1 MSEDQQIVSIIDDD
15 EDVRDSLVELID
27 SIGLQV
33 KSYASAVSFL
43 DEVDINQAGCIL
55 ADVRMPSM
63 SGIELQHK
71 LSELGSS
78 QPLIIMTGHG
88 DITMAVQ
95 AMKDGA
101 FEFLQKPFRDQE
113 LLDCITQALEQ
124 NSEYRNKLES
134 QHAIQGLVNS
144 LTAREREVV
153 DKVLE
158 GKVNKIIARELDIS
172 GRTVEI
178 HRSHAMEKL
187 GVKSVAE
194 LVKIMLSAQTYKVK

>member
-1 MSEDQQIVSIIDDD
+1 MNKEQQVVSIIDDD

-27 SIGLQV
+27 SIGLQT
-33 KSYASAVSFL
+33 KSYVSAINFL
-43 DEVDINQAGCIL
+43 DEADINQAGCIL
-55 ADVRMPSM
+55 VDVRMPGM
-63 SGIELQHK
+63 SGIELQYK
-71 LSELGSS
+71 LKELGAI

-95 AMKDGA
+95 AMKNGA

-113 LLDCITQALEQ
+113 LLDCIAKALEKDGE
-124 NSEYRNKLES
+124 SRNRL
-134 QHAIQGLVNS
+134 QTQQVIQEMVNE
-144 LTAREREVV
+144 LTMREREVV
-153 DKVLE
+153 DRVLE
-158 GKVNKIIARELDIS
+158 GKANKIIAKELEIS

-194 LVKIMLSAQTYKVK
+194 LVKVMLSIQT

>member
-1 MSEDQQIVSIIDDD
+1 MSEPQQVVYIIDDD
-15 EDVRDSLVELID
+15 EDVRDSLIELTG
-27 SIGLQV
+27 SIGLRT
-33 KSYASAVSFL
+33 KNYASAMDFL
-43 DEVDINQAGCIL
+43 KEFDIRQSGCIL
-55 ADVRMPSM
+55 ADVRMPGM

-71 LSELGSS
+71 LNELGAP

-113 LLDCITQALEQ
+113 LLDSLTKALELDKDNCKQ
-124 NSEYRNKLES
+124 LS
-134 QHAIQGLVNS
+134 QHLAIQKLVKS
-144 LTAREREVV
+144 LTTREREVI
-153 DKVLE
+153 DKVIE
-158 GKVNKIIARELDIS
+158 GKANKIIAHELDIS
-172 GRTVEI
+172 DRTVEI

-194 LVKIMLSAQTYKVK
+194 LVKVMLSIQS

>member
-1 MSEDQQIVSIIDDD
+1 MNEERQIVFIVDDD
-15 EDVRDSLVELID
+15 EDVRDSLIELVESID
-27 SIGLQV
+27 LQT
-33 KSYASAVSFL
+33 KAYESAISFL
-43 DEVDINQAGCIL
+43 SEFNTNSSGCIL
-55 ADVRMPSM
+55 ADVRMPGM

-71 LSELGSS
+71 LNEIGAT

-113 LLDCITQALEQ
+113 LLDCLTKALDQ
-124 NSEYRNKLES
+124 DMSNRKQSKLLRARHES
-134 QHAIQGLVNS
+134 INS
-144 LTAREREVV
+144 LTKREREVI

-158 GKVNKIIARELDIS
+158 GKANKIIARELSIS
-172 GRTVEI
+172 DRTVEI

-187 GVKSVAE
+187 GTKSVAE
-194 LVKIMLSAQTYKVK
+194 LVKIMLSSQA

>member
-1 MSEDQQIVSIIDDD
+1 MNKEQQVVSIIDDD

-27 SIGLQV
+27 SIGLQT
-33 KSYASAVSFL
+33 KSYVSAINFL
-43 DEVDINQAGCIL
+43 DEADTNQAGCIL
-55 ADVRMPSM
+55 ADVRMPGM
-63 SGIELQHK
+63 SGIELQYK
-71 LSELGSS
+71 LKELGAI

-95 AMKDGA
+95 AMKNGA

-113 LLDCITQALEQ
+113 LLDCIAKALEKDGE
-124 NSEYRNKLES
+124 SRNRL
-134 QHAIQGLVNS
+134 QTQQVIQEMVNE
-144 LTAREREVV
+144 LTMREREVV
-153 DKVLE
+153 DRVLE
-158 GKVNKIIARELDIS
+158 GKANKIIAKELEIS

-194 LVKIMLSAQTYKVK
+194 LVKVMLSNQT

>member
-1 MSEDQQIVSIIDDD
+1 MKVNEEQQIVSIIDDD
-15 EDVRDSLVELID
+15 EDVRDSLVELIE
-27 SIGLQV
+27 SIGLQT
-33 KSYASAVSFL
+33 KSYASAISFL
-43 DEVDINQAGCIL
+43 DEADINQAGCIL
-55 ADVRMPSM
+55 ADVRMPGM

-71 LSELGSS
+71 LNELDAS

-113 LLDCITQALEQ
+113 LLDYITKALEQ
-124 NSEYRNKLES
+124 DSKNRKKLEF
-134 QHAIQGLVNS
+134 QHNIQELVNS

-172 GRTVEI
+172 DRTIEI
-178 HRSHAMEKL
+178 HRSHAMGKL

-194 LVKIMLSAQTYKVK
+194 LVKIMLSAQA

>member
-1 MSEDQQIVSIIDDD
+1 MNKDQQQRIFIIDDD
-15 EDVRDSLVELID
+15 EDVRDSLVELVE
-27 SIGLQV
+27 SIGLQAHA
-33 KSYASAVSFL
+33 YDSALSFL
-43 DEVDINQAGCIL
+43 NEFNETQPGCIL
-55 ADVRMPSM
+55 ADVRMPGM
-63 SGIELQHK
+63 SGIELQRK
-71 LSELGSS
+71 LIELEAT

-113 LLDCITQALEQ
+113 LLDCITQALEKDFA
-124 NSEYRNKLES
+124 NRKLRESLLANKDR
-134 QHAIQGLVNS
+134 VKK

-153 DKVLE
+153 DLVLE
-158 GKVNKIIARELDIS
+158 GKVNKVIAKELNIS
-172 GRTVEI
+172 DRTVEI

-194 LVKIMLSAQTYKVK
+194 LVKIMLNS

>member
-1 MSEDQQIVSIIDDD
+1 MKMNEIQQIVSIIDDD
-15 EDVRDSLVELID
+15 EDVRDSLAELID
-27 SIGLQV
+27 SIGLQT
-33 KSYASAVSFL
+33 KSYASAINFL
-43 DEVDINQAGCIL
+43 DEADLNQAGCIL
-55 ADVRMPSM
+55 ADVRMPGM

-71 LSELGSS
+71 LNELDAS

-95 AMKDGA
+95 AMKNGA

-113 LLDCITQALEQ
+113 LLDCITKALEQ
-124 NSEYRNKLES
+124 DSENRNKIES
-134 QHAIQGLVNS
+134 QHAIQELVNS
-144 LTAREREVV
+144 LTTRESEVI

-172 GRTVEI
+172 DRTVEI

-194 LVKIMLSAQTYKVK
+194 LVKIMLSAQA

>member
-1 MSEDQQIVSIIDDD
+1 MSEDQQIVFIVDDD
-15 EDVRDSLVELID
+15 DDVRDSLVELIE
-27 SIGLQV
+27 SIGLQT
-33 KSYASAVSFL
+33 KAYESAISFL
-43 DEVDINQAGCIL
+43 DEFNNDFPGCIL
-55 ADVRMPSM
+55 ADVRMPGM
-63 SGIELQHK
+63 SGIELQYK
-71 LSELGSS
+71 LNELGAT

-95 AMKDGA
+95 AMKEGA

-113 LLDCITQALEQ
+113 LLDCLTKALEQ
-124 NSEYRNKLES
+124 DNANRNKS
-134 QHAIQGLVNS
+134 GIQHAIQERVNT
-144 LTAREREVV
+144 LTTREREVV

-172 GRTVEI
+172 DRTVEI

-194 LVKIMLSAQTYKVK
+194 LVKIMLSAQS

>member
-1 MSEDQQIVSIIDDD
+1 MNKEQQVVSIIDDD

-27 SIGLQV
+27 SIGLQT
-33 KSYASAVSFL
+33 KSYVSAINFL
-43 DEVDINQAGCIL
+43 DEADINQAGCIL
-55 ADVRMPSM
+55 ADVRMPGM
-63 SGIELQHK
+63 SGIELQYK
-71 LSELGSS
+71 LKELGAI

-95 AMKDGA
+95 AMKNGA

-113 LLDCITQALEQ
+113 LLDCIAKALEKDGE
-124 NSEYRNKLES
+124 SRNRL
-134 QHAIQGLVNS
+134 QTQQVIQEMVNE
-144 LTAREREVV
+144 LTMREREVV
-153 DKVLE
+153 DRVLE
-158 GKVNKIIARELDIS
+158 GKANKIIAKELEIS

-194 LVKIMLSAQTYKVK
+194 LVKVMLSNQT

>member
-1 MSEDQQIVSIIDDD
+1 MKVNEEQQIVSIIDDD
-15 EDVRDSLVELID
+15 EDVRDSLVELIE
-27 SIGLQV
+27 SIGLQT
-33 KSYASAVSFL
+33 KSYASAISFL
-43 DEVDINQAGCIL
+43 DEADINQAGCIL
-55 ADVRMPSM
+55 ADVRMPGM

-71 LSELGSS
+71 LNELDAS

-113 LLDCITQALEQ
+113 LLDYITKALEQ
-124 NSEYRNKLES
+124 DSKNRKKLEF
-134 QHAIQGLVNS
+134 QHNIQELVNS

-172 GRTVEI
+172 NRTIEI
-178 HRSHAMEKL
+178 HRSHAMGKL

-194 LVKIMLSAQTYKVK
+194 LVKIMLSAQA

>member
-1 MSEDQQIVSIIDDD
+1 MKVNEEQQIVSIIDDD
-15 EDVRDSLVELID
+15 EDVRDSLVELIE
-27 SIGLQV
+27 SIGLQT
-33 KSYASAVSFL
+33 KSYASAISFL
-43 DEVDINQAGCIL
+43 DEADINQAGCIL
-55 ADVRMPSM
+55 ADVRMPGM

-71 LSELGSS
+71 LNELDAS

-113 LLDCITQALEQ
+113 LLDYISKALEQ
-124 NSEYRNKLES
+124 DSKNRKKLEF
-134 QHAIQGLVNS
+134 QHNIQELVNS

-172 GRTVEI
+172 DRTIEI
-178 HRSHAMEKL
+178 HRSHAMGKL

-194 LVKIMLSAQTYKVK
+194 LVKIMLSAQA

>member
-1 MSEDQQIVSIIDDD
+1 MTENQQIVSIIDDD

-27 SIGLQV
+27 SIGLRT
-33 KSYASAVSFL
+33 KSYASAINFL
-43 DEVDINQAGCIL
+43 DEADVNQAGCIL
-55 ADVRMPSM
+55 ADVRMPGM

-71 LSELGSS
+71 LSELGAS

-101 FEFLQKPFRDQE
+101 FEFIQKPFRDQE
-113 LLDCITQALEQ
+113 LLDCITKALEQ
-124 NSEYRNKLES
+124 ESEGRKKLET
-134 QHAIQGLVNS
+134 QHAMQEMVNS
-144 LTAREREVV
+144 LTTREREVV

-158 GKVNKIIARELDIS
+158 GKVNKIIARELEIS
-172 GRTVEI
+172 DRTVEI

-187 GVKSVAE
+187 GVKSVAR
-194 LVKIMLSAQTYKVK
+194 LVKIMLSVQS

>member
-1 MSEDQQIVSIIDDD
+1 MKVNEEQQIVSIIDDD
-15 EDVRDSLVELID
+15 EDVRDSLVELIE
-27 SIGLQV
+27 SIGLQT
-33 KSYASAVSFL
+33 KNYASAISFL
-43 DEVDINQAGCIL
+43 DEADINQAGCIL
-55 ADVRMPSM
+55 ADVRMPGM

-71 LSELGSS
+71 LNELDAS

-113 LLDCITQALEQ
+113 LLDYITKALEQ
-124 NSEYRNKLES
+124 DSKNRKKLEF
-134 QHAIQGLVNS
+134 QHNIQELVNS

-172 GRTVEI
+172 DRTIEI
-178 HRSHAMEKL
+178 HRSHAMGKL

-194 LVKIMLSAQTYKVK
+194 LVKIMLSAQA

>member
-1 MSEDQQIVSIIDDD
+1 MNERQQIVSIIDDD

-27 SIGLQV
+27 SIGLQA
-33 KSYASAVSFL
+33 KSYASAIHFL
-43 DEVDINQAGCIL
+43 DEADINQAGCIL
-55 ADVRMPSM
+55 ADVRMPGM

-71 LSELGSS
+71 LNDLDAS

-113 LLDCITQALEQ
+113 LLECIAKALELD
-124 NSEYRNKLES
+124 NKNLNELES
-134 QHAIQGLVNS
+134 QHATQKLVKS
-144 LTAREREVV
+144 LTIREREVI

-172 GRTVEI
+172 VRTVEI

-187 GVKSVAE
+187 CVKSVAE
-194 LVKIMLSAQTYKVK
+194 LVKIMLSIQP